1 MYRTAFAAGFAFAL
15 GMGGV
20 TSANAGLLDLIFGW
34 RDRTAA
40 PRATAPAPHPVVT
53 ISAKPKN
60 KVARAKNRT
69 PKAPAQLSPQEMLA
83 RTIDPN
89 KNPNWHLE
97 DPTLRKGDILVL
109 NDRVVV
115 FTGGPLG
122 APKSYVA
129 LSRTKLLTKQERL
142 QVAAMTRRPAEP
154 EAFASGEPRQP
165 RLLRSVGLGG
175 PVLPP
180 LLGQGQEPRS

>member
-1 MYRTAFAAGFAFAL
+1 MYRTVFAAGFAFAL

-20 TSANAGLLDLIFGW
+20 TSANAGLLDFLFGW
-34 RDRTAA
+34 RDRTDI
-40 PRATAPAPHPVVT
+40 PRASAPAPHPVVT
-53 ISAKPKN
+53 ISLKPR

-69 PKAPAQLSPQEMLA
+69 PKAPPQLSPREMLA
-83 RTIDPN
+83 RTIDPD

-109 NDRVVV
+109 RDRVVV

-142 QVAAMTRRPAEP
+142 QVAAMTGRSAEP
-154 EAFASGEPRQP
+154 AALASGEPRQP

-175 PVLPP
+175 PALPP
-180 LLGQGQEPRS
+180 LLGQAQEPRS